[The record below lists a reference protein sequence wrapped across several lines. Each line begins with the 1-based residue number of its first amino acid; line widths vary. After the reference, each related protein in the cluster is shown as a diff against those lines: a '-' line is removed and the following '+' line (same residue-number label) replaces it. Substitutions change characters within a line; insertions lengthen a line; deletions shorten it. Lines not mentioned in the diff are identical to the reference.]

1 MVAALQRLALTMP
14 HEEARL
20 QMLQDIKFQRFVV
33 AIENCLQHAPHSFEE
48 QDLANL
54 VWSAAK
60 LQLLR
65 VPIFELVHNQVVGE
79 QGQSR
84 QYNNQQLAAIAWAY
98 IQVGFPAPHLFD
110 AVYFRARC
118 TPELAE
124 LLCNLGILGRIS
136 DLSSLGPKDE
146 DPQIQAIQHLP
157 TSQPTHPYAS
167 PRSAAVGDA
176 TGSVMISEKVPTAGA
191 SEGQQQQDNNQ
202 IMLADMGFLDQM
214 ENLQVL
220 TMLGNDMEQAIDELM
235 RRKFFREQQQQNSQ
249 STPAQQQQQRAA
261 AQAPAQSNMQ
271 RAGKLVGYK
280 NGGSSVQAS
289 NKTAKVPY
297 AKANGSSIIPWDQ
310 TLVIKGVPRD
320 KQGVIADAL
329 KTKTSHIVAHFSNPS
344 FVDDLFGPGLLCYTN
359 YKSKEACVEAVAIMK
374 GWFTKRDWG
383 RGVFVHVKK

>member
-1 MVAALQRLALTMP
+1 MYALR
-14 HEEARL
+14 
-20 QMLQDIKFQRFVV
+20 
-33 AIENCLQHAPHSFEE
+33 
-48 QDLANL
+48 
-54 VWSAAK
+54 
-60 LQLLR
+60 
-65 VPIFELVHNQVVGE
+65 
-79 QGQSR
+79 
-84 QYNNQQLAAIAWAY
+84 
-98 IQVGFPAPHLFD
+98 
-110 AVYFRARC
+110 
-118 TPELAE
+118 
-124 LLCNLGILGRIS
+124 
-136 DLSSLGPKDE
+136 SSLGPKDE

-310 TLVIKGVPRD
+310 TLVIKGVPRWVSQKSPTMSLCIVKLAVSWCFENLCRD

-329 KTKTSHIVAHFSNPS
+329 KTKTLHIVAHFSNPS

-383 RGVFVHVKK
+383 RGVFVHVKKWDCREEEQEGGVGGWGGEESIS